1 MVTTHKGAFIA
12 VEGGE
17 GSGKTRLLLA
27 LEERLLDGGHDVVV
41 TREPGGTALGE
52 RIREVLL
59 AKDRAGE
66 PLAEL
71 LLFEAARA
79 QLVAEV
85 IRPALDCGAVVLCDR
100 FDASSIAYQSAGRG
114 LPRDVVD
121 HANEIA
127 TGGLIPDV
135 TLLLDVPAEVGL
147 RRRMSGGDA
156 NHFDTETVAF
166 HERVNEC
173 FRELARED
181 PQHWRIIDGTL
192 DFPEVLTAATACL
205 KETFE

>member
-1 MVTTHKGAFIA
+1 MAAHKGVFVVI
-12 VEGGE
+12 EGGE
-17 GSGKTRLLLA
+17 GSGKSRLLLA
-27 LEERLLDGGHDVVV
+27 LEERLLDGGHHVVV

-59 AKDRAGE
+59 SQERAGD

-79 QLVAEV
+79 QLVNEV
-85 IRPALDCGAVVLCDR
+85 IRPALDRGSVVLCDR
-100 FDASSIAYQSAGRG
+100 FAASSIAYQSAGRG

-121 HANEIA
+121 HANAIA
-127 TGGLIPDV
+127 TSGIISDV

-147 RRRMSGGDA
+147 RRRVTGGSV
-156 NHFDTETVAF
+156 NHFDNETIAF

-173 FRELARED
+173 FRQLARED
-181 PQHWRIIDGTL
+181 PKRWHIIDATH
-192 DFPEVLTAATACL
+192 DFPAVLTATTAHL
-205 KETFE
+205 IEMFE